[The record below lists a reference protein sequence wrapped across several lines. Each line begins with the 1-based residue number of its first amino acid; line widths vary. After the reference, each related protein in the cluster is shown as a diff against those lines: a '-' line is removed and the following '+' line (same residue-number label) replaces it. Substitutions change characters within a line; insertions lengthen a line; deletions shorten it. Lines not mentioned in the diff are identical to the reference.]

1 MRARAR
7 ARTHAHTHTHTH
19 THIKIM
25 CSSRLFIEN
34 CSSISEMKVPHNHTI
49 HELLFLFH
57 NRSFMRCMAS
67 SCQEIIKT
75 ILRCLRTRYLLD
87 IQDNVIRFFKLFHC
101 SVFGESPQE
110 CDRPLFHFYSA
121 KLSHKTRKS
130 TFKHFSLPTSK
141 RVSIGEIQT

>member
-1 MRARAR
+1 MRVCVRA
-7 ARTHAHTHTHTH
+7 HAHAHTHTH

-75 ILRCLRTRYLLD
+75 ILRCLRTRYLLY
-87 IQDNVIRFFKLFHC
+87 IQDNVIRFLNFSTVRYSENPLKNATGPFFISILQSYLIKQEKVHSNT
-101 SVFGESPQE
+101 SV
-110 CDRPLFHFYSA
+110 CRPL
-121 KLSHKTRKS
+121 R
-130 TFKHFSLPTSK
+130 
-141 RVSIGEIQT
+141 G